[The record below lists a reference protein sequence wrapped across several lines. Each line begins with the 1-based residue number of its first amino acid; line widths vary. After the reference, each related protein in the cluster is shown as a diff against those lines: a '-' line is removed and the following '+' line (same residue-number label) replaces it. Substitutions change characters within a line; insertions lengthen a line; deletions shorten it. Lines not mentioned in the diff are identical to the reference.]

1 MGKVLHKM
9 NVVACKMQH
18 CCAVRC
24 LYPYTVFQMPSL
36 RGKILTTYGFSKG
49 VLLVFAAV
57 VFADLYYLRTQIEAG
72 EAVGAFREAA
82 QEMRREEKNLFLYR
96 EIESLDHLLA
106 QVDAAEIVLKA
117 GQQTFAKIASGDD
130 LRRLQTLLPQYRT
143 QMEAYPLLSA
153 QARAAAQQTIRAS
166 GQALSALA
174 ETFSRR
180 ERTVLA
186 DAVRTSSHTLLG
198 VFVAVLL
205 LGVAGALFLVRQV
218 VRPLRTM
225 EMQLNTLAEGRLRQ
239 LTPPSQDQE
248 FQSFVQAINA
258 MLERLRVQQSQLRH
272 HEKAAALGVLVSGVA
287 HELNNPLSNIS
298 TSAQLLLED
307 CAECASDDGKMKRQ
321 WLAQID
327 GETERAR
334 RIVRRLLDS
343 VRQPKLHLQ
352 PHAVG
357 ELIQASLALVNR
369 QLPAGV
375 QVCVGATPDCAVQAD
390 RERLHQLFINLIKN
404 AADAG
409 ATQIDISAAQ
419 THWADSQA
427 GRSEHLVGETDAL
440 ASAASI
446 LQIQIADNG
455 PGIAPENL
463 ARIFDPFF
471 TTHSAG
477 DGTGLGLYL
486 VEEIVSEHHGCIAVE
501 NRAGG
506 GACFVVWLPLTQTE
520 TI

>member
-1 MGKVLHKM
+1 MVKVLHKT
-9 NVVACKMQH
+9 NLDVVIMQH
-18 CCAVRC
+18 CCTVRC
-24 LYPYTVFQMPSL
+24 LFPLAVSWMSSL
-36 RGKILTTYGFSKG
+36 RGKILTTYGFSKA

-57 VFADLYYLRTQIEAG
+57 MFADLYYLRTQIEAG
-72 EAVGAFREAA
+72 DAVNAFREAT

-96 EIESLDHLLA
+96 EIESLDQLLT
-106 QVDAAEIVLKA
+106 QIDAAQSALEEGKRA
-117 GQQTFAKIASGDD
+117 FAEIASANELEQ
-130 LRRLQTLLPQYRT
+130 LRTRLPHYRAQLET
-143 QMEAYPLLSA
+143 YPLLA
-153 QARAAAQQTIRAS
+153 VHARSAAQQAIRAS

-180 ERTVLA
+180 ERAVLA

-198 VFVAVLL
+198 AFVVVLL
-205 LGVAGALFLVRQV
+205 LGLAGALFLVRQV
-218 VRPLRTM
+218 VRPLRAM
-225 EMQLNTLAEGRLRQ
+225 ETQLNMLAEGRLRQ
-239 LTPPSQDQE
+239 LMPPSRDQE
-248 FQSFVQAINA
+248 IQSFAQAINT

-298 TSAQLLLED
+298 TSAQLLTEN
-307 CAECASDDGKMKRQ
+307 CTECASDDGNMKRQ

-352 PHAVG
+352 QHAVD
-357 ELIQASLALVNR
+357 ELIQASLALVGR
-369 QLPAGV
+369 QLPASV

-390 RERLHQLFINLIKN
+390 RERLHQVFINLIKN

-409 ATQIDISAAQ
+409 ATHIDISATQ
-419 THWADSQA
+419 TNWTASQA

-446 LQIQIADNG
+446 LQILITDNG

-501 NRAGG
+501 NRSGG

-520 TI
+520 TT